1 LLAHPI
7 PQIWPKGCKKAVVES
22 NNYVFILLIYFV
34 TFVPIE
40 DVKISAM
47 DVKKIK
53 ITSNA
58 PKLGS
63 QT

>member
-1 LLAHPI
+1 M
-7 PQIWPKGCKKAVVES
+7 QIWPKGCKKAVVES
-22 NNYVFILLIYFV
+22 NNYGFVLLIYFV

-40 DVKISAM
+40 DVKIAAV
-47 DVKKIK
+47 DIKNRKKLHQ
-53 ITSNA
+53 NA